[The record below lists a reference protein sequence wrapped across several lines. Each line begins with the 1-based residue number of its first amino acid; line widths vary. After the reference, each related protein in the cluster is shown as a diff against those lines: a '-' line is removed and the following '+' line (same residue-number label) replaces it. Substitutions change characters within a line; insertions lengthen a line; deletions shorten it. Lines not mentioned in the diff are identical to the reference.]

1 MAHRTCGH
9 QYIEPILVALSPLGN
24 IQNRVDVMN
33 LDAVHFDW
41 FWRKFWHDSTEG
53 RLRHSPGTRLKPG
66 TRRSGLLDSSVCP
79 TTEPS

>member
-1 MAHRTCGH
+1 
-9 QYIEPILVALSPLGN
+9 
-24 IQNRVDVMN
+24 MN

-66 TRRSGLLDSSVCP
+66 TRRSGLLDTAVCP
-79 TTEPS
+79 TDGAQLNCVVVGQFSTTKRTPR